1 MLIKT
6 HLAVTVFFILL
17 FISNVENQITFA
29 VVALLATFFADIDS
43 QFSILGRYKI
53 FRFFQFFVKH
63 RTIIHTFLFLFLV
76 TFFFVLFFP
85 ILALPFFL
93 GYASHLMVDSFTVM
107 GIKPFWPLKKV
118 SSGIIRTGNKSETI
132 VFVVF
137 VLIDIFLIFS
147 KIFSIL

>member
-6 HLAVTVFFILL
+6 HLSITIFFILL
-17 FISNVENQITFA
+17 FISNVEHQIIFA
-29 VVALLATFFADIDS
+29 VVALLATFFADVDS

-53 FRFFQFFVKH
+53 FRFLQFFVKH

-76 TFFFVLFFP
+76 TLFFALFFP

-93 GYASHLMVDSFTVM
+93 GYASHLVADSFTIM
-107 GIKPFWPLKKV
+107 GIRPFWPSKKV
-118 SSGIIRTGNKSETI
+118 SSGKIRTGNKSETV

-137 VLIDIFLIFS
+137 VLVDIFLFFS